1 MVVGLPGKDGKPEG
15 MWGFNQCYK
24 DQPIAI
30 LLLSSLLA
38 VLGYALLCG
47 EVNVPVRS
55 EHVTT
60 VPGDTLVVGDS
71 VEVMSA

>member
-1 MVVGLPGKDGKPEG
+1 MANLKECGDLTNVVRI
-15 MWGFNQCYK
+15 NQL
-24 DQPIAI
+24 Q
-30 LLLSSLLA
+30 LHSSLLA

-60 VPGDTLVVGDS
+60 VPGDTLAVGVS

>member
-1 MVVGLPGKDGKPEG
+1 MANLKECGDLTNVIRI
-15 MWGFNQCYK
+15 NQL
-24 DQPIAI
+24 Q
-30 LLLSSLLA
+30 LLSSLLA

-60 VPGDTLVVGDS
+60 VPGDTVVVGDS

>member
-1 MVVGLPGKDGKPEG
+1 MANLKVYIHVKKH
-15 MWGFNQCYK
+15 NQCYIRITQYYK
-24 DQPIAI
+24 DG
-30 LLLSSLLA
+30 SLLA

-47 EVNVPVRS
+47 EVSVPVRS

-60 VPGDTLVVGDS
+60 VSGDTLVVGDS

>member
-1 MVVGLPGKDGKPEG
+1 MVNLKECGDLTNVTRT
-15 MWGFNQCYK
+15 NQL
-24 DQPIAI
+24 Q
-30 LLLSSLLA
+30 LLSSLLA

>member
-1 MVVGLPGKDGKPEG
+1 MANLKECGDLTNVVRI
-15 MWGFNQCYK
+15 NQL
-24 DQPIAI
+24 Q
-30 LLLSSLLA
+30 LQLHSSLLA

-60 VPGDTLVVGDS
+60 VPGDTLVVGVS

>member
-1 MVVGLPGKDGKPEG
+1 MVNLKECGDLTNVIRI
-15 MWGFNQCYK
+15 NQL
-24 DQPIAI
+24 Q
-30 LLLSSLLA
+30 LHSSLLA
-38 VLGYALLCG
+38 VLGYALFCG

-60 VPGDTLVVGDS
+60 VPGDTVVVGDS

>member
-1 MVVGLPGKDGKPEG
+1 MVNLKECGDLTNVIRI
-15 MWGFNQCYK
+15 NQL
-24 DQPIAI
+24 Q
-30 LLLSSLLA
+30 LHSSLLA

-60 VPGDTLVVGDS
+60 VPGDTVVVGDS

>member
-1 MVVGLPGKDGKPEG
+1 MVNLKECGDLTNVTRI
-15 MWGFNQCYK
+15 NQL
-24 DQPIAI
+24 Q
-30 LLLSSLLA
+30 LLSSLLA

>member
-1 MVVGLPGKDGKPEG
+1 MANLKECGDLTNVIRI
-15 MWGFNQCYK
+15 NQL
-24 DQPIAI
+24 Q
-30 LLLSSLLA
+30 LHSSLLA

-60 VPGDTLVVGDS
+60 VPGDTVVVGDS